1 MINSRALLITFLLVV
16 GFMAIAVK
24 LFNIQVL
31 EHDRYAK
38 IAKNQQDKALVIKA
52 ERGMIKDR
60 NGDILSYTLNDV
72 SFFVDTRMLS
82 QTSKGRIAAKFSQ
95 VFAKSEKHY
104 LNLMESAKGNVFLER
119 KVPREKLL
127 EFQNFIVD
135 GFVSVDDPTRNY
147 SYGNVA
153 SHLLGYVNNDL
164 IGLDGVE
171 RTFDDYLTGIDG
183 LLYVERDVQGRI
195 VTVKDELSRKPKSG
209 SNVYLTIDTKYQ
221 KILEQ
226 ELKKGVDD
234 CGAVSGIGILMN
246 PNTGEILALANY
258 PSFNPS
264 EYYKV
269 NDKVRRNRAL
279 TDTYEPGSTMKA
291 LTMAVLLDN
300 GLVNEDEIINTENGR
315 YKIANANI
323 IDVNKYEKLSVREVL
338 EHSSNVG
345 ITKLSERIDER
356 TFYKYLRD
364 FGFGNSTSISLP
376 SESAGFLKKPDYYS
390 TLSKPFISFGYEISV
405 TPIQMIAAFSS
416 LINGG
421 TLYQPRIIDKVVDE
435 DDQVIEQ
442 FDSKRIRNVIS
453 QTTSERIKN
462 LMFGVVE
469 RGTGK
474 LARCSNM
481 LVGGKTG
488 TSQKFI
494 DGQYVKDYNAS
505 FIGFFPAD
513 KPEVVGLILINSPA
527 TGKYGGIVAAPVY
540 KRIVSRIVEEDIKV
554 IPQRIS
560 FSREEHP
567 LDQLLESSFSND
579 EPVFLQTTNIGE
591 VVPKIETAN
600 QYSSR
605 LTMPNL
611 VNRSLRDALAIL
623 NEMGLRYDIKGSGK
637 VVEQS
642 IKPGTQINSGAV
654 CTIKCEDNNM
664 LQTLGVF

>member
-1 MINSRALLITFLLVV
+1 MINSRALLVIFIIVAS
-16 GFMAIAVK
+16 FMAIAVK

-31 EHDRYAK
+31 EHDRFAK

-82 QTSKGRIAAKFSQ
+82 QTSKGKIAAKFSK
-95 VFAKSEKHY
+95 VFSKSEKHY
-104 LNLMESAKGNVFLER
+104 LKLMESTGNVFLER

-164 IGLDGVE
+164 IGIDGVE

-209 SNVYLTIDTKYQ
+209 NNVYLTIDTKYQ

-300 GLVNEDEIINTENGR
+300 GLVNEDEIINTENGHYR
-315 YKIANANI
+315 IANANI

-345 ITKLSERIDER
+345 ITKLSERIDDR

-435 DDQVIEQ
+435 NDQVIEQ
-442 FDSKRIRNVIS
+442 FESKRIRNIIS
-453 QTTSERIKN
+453 PETSERIKN

-469 RGTGK
+469 HGTGK

-505 FIGFFPAD
+505 FIGF
-513 KPEVVGLILINSPA
+513 
-527 TGKYGGIVAAPVY
+527 
-540 KRIVSRIVEEDIKV
+540 
-554 IPQRIS
+554 
-560 FSREEHP
+560 
-567 LDQLLESSFSND
+567 
-579 EPVFLQTTNIGE
+579 
-591 VVPKIETAN
+591 
-600 QYSSR
+600 
-605 LTMPNL
+605 
-611 VNRSLRDALAIL
+611 
-623 NEMGLRYDIKGSGK
+623 
-637 VVEQS
+637 
-642 IKPGTQINSGAV
+642 
-654 CTIKCEDNNM
+654 
-664 LQTLGVF
+664 